1 MRTAGRHQLAGFV
14 DVGGGFRERSG
25 VGQGETEVRELLAPP
40 ETNAKALVQR
50 ASARPERLPELLS
63 PHTLMMRRVRPRT
76 YLGSIGWT

>member
-14 DVGGGFRERSG
+14 DVGGGFRERGG
-25 VGQGETEVRELLAPP
+25 VGQGEAQIRELLAPP

-50 ASARPERLPELLS
+50 ASPRLERLPELLS
-63 PHTLMMRRVRPRT
+63 PHTLMMRSIRPCT